1 MKKLLGILVLGL
13 LYFGNAYAECKEG
26 NCSNGTGTMVWPNG
40 DQYVGEWKDG
50 KIHGQGTI
58 EWSNGDKYV
67 GEWKNGKMH
76 GEGTMSWAGGKS
88 WSGMWKNNEKVDYV
102 FRDNLYTDCDIL
114 TKKDPT
120 TFKNLVFKKKKQLL
134 IFDKRVSKSRIAEFF
149 IFQATFENGQDV
161 HIQVNSEFKTK
172 KKAKKQAL
180 KYGKKYGQLPNF
192 LRKNVN
198 TITIHKG
205 NYSWAASKASRDIL
219 IHNKGYSP
227 DLIKCEEEVMLH
239 ESGHISLDP
248 GYGGSI
254 DWYSW
259 ERAINADGK
268 FISKYAKKNHGVHG
282 EDVAETILWWVAAR
296 CKKDRIS
303 KSNYNKILEAI
314 PNRIKY
320 LDEQGYDT
328 YPLACN

>member
-1 MKKLLGILVLGL
+1 M
-13 LYFGNAYAECKEG
+13 
-26 NCSNGTGTMVWPNG
+26 
-40 DQYVGEWKDG
+40 
-50 KIHGQGTI
+50 
-58 EWSNGDKYV
+58 
-67 GEWKNGKMH
+67 
-76 GEGTMSWAGGKS
+76 
-88 WSGMWKNNEKVDYV
+88 
-102 FRDNLYTDCDIL
+102 
-114 TKKDPT
+114 
-120 TFKNLVFKKKKQLL
+120 
-134 IFDKRVSKSRIAEFF
+134 
-149 IFQATFENGQDV
+149 
-161 HIQVNSEFKTK
+161 
-172 KKAKKQAL
+172 

-192 LRKNVN
+192 LRKNLN
-198 TITIHKG
+198 TITVYKG
-205 NYSWAASKASRDIL
+205 NYSWSAFKPSRNIL
-219 IHNKGYSP
+219 IHIKGYSP
-227 DLIKCEEEVMLH
+227 DWIKCEEEVMLH

>member
-1 MKKLLGILVLGL
+1 MKKLLGIVVLGL
-13 LYFGNAYAECKEG
+13 LLSGNTYAECKG
-26 NCSNGTGTMVWPNG
+26 NCVNGQGTMEWSNGDKYT
-40 DQYVGEWKDG
+40 GEWKNSET
-50 KIHGQGTI
+50 HGQGTI

-259 ERAINADGK
+259 EKAINADGK

-296 CKKDRIS
+296 CKKGRIS

-320 LDEQGYDT
+320 LDEKKYDS
-328 YPLACN
+328 YPLACK

>member
-1 MKKLLGILVLGL
+1 M
-13 LYFGNAYAECKEG
+13 
-26 NCSNGTGTMVWPNG
+26 
-40 DQYVGEWKDG
+40 
-50 KIHGQGTI
+50 
-58 EWSNGDKYV
+58 
-67 GEWKNGKMH
+67 
-76 GEGTMSWAGGKS
+76 
-88 WSGMWKNNEKVDYV
+88 
-102 FRDNLYTDCDIL
+102 
-114 TKKDPT
+114 
-120 TFKNLVFKKKKQLL
+120 
-134 IFDKRVSKSRIAEFF
+134 
-149 IFQATFENGQDV
+149 
-161 HIQVNSEFKTK
+161 
-172 KKAKKQAL
+172 

-205 NYSWAASKASRDIL
+205 NYTWSASKASRNIL

-227 DLIKCEEEVMLH
+227 DWIKCEEEVMLH